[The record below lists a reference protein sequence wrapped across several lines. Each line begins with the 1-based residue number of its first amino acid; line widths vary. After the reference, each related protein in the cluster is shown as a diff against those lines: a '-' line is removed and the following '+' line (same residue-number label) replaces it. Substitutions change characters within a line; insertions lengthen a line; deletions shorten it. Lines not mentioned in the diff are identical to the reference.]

1 MNIKVKLTNV
11 NAKLPERSNPT
22 DAGADLFSTKNEL
35 ITPHG
40 ASYFDFGVQMEIPVG
55 YTGLVFA
62 RSGLGS
68 RGIRPKNC
76 VGVIDSKYR
85 GNIKANIENDSEFY
99 ERIEIGDRI
108 AQIVIVP
115 IECCTFEQVD
125 ELDMTDNRGGGFGH
139 SGK

>member
-55 YTGLVFA
+55 YTGLVF
-62 RSGLGS
+62 RQ
-68 RGIRPKNC
+68 KW
-76 VGVIDSKYR
+76 VGFK
-85 GNIKANIENDSEFY
+85 GN
-99 ERIEIGDRI
+99 
-108 AQIVIVP
+108 
-115 IECCTFEQVD
+115 
-125 ELDMTDNRGGGFGH
+125 
-139 SGK
+139 